1 MSIGPR
7 AFLAVLVL
15 APFAGWPAATSA
27 GVVVVGPVPPSVTYI
42 GVESGQAGASV
53 PIIGSALEGA
63 TEVRFGGRPAPTFTV
78 RSPIEIV
85 AEAPEGEGTVDV
97 TVTTPAG
104 MSRSGYGDLFTYL
117 APTPIGSQCE
127 RHPLHPPGR
136 AARRPRPPPPPAR
149 NTPPPRRRQSAPPR
163 TRRGHARDHV
173 LSTGAPAA
181 PGTGDGAK
189 LVVDVRGA
197 VRALGRDGRGGEPAR
212 DRGIARRDS
221 GGIATRDSGVPE
233 ASVTD
238 RLGQSEL
245 SSWAQLD
252 RGGVSETVPRIEL
265 RL

>member
-27 GVVVVGPVPPSVTYI
+27 GVVLAGPVPPSVTYI

-117 APTPIGSQCE
+117 APTPIGSSASGILSTRRGE
-127 RHPLHPPGR
+127 RPTVR
-136 AARRPRPPPPPAR
+136 AH
-149 NTPPPRRRQSAPPR
+149 PRRRHGTHRRLADASRRLHAPVAATRATTCSARALLRHPAQATVRSSSSPC
-163 TRRGHARDHV
+163 
-173 LSTGAPAA
+173 AA
-181 PGTGDGAK
+181 PCEPSAGTEERESPRAIAGSLGGTRAGS
-189 LVVDVRGA
+189 LRG
-197 VRALGRDGRGGEPAR
+197 
-212 DRGIARRDS
+212 
-221 GGIATRDSGVPE
+221 TRVCLKR
-233 ASVTD
+233 V
-238 RLGQSEL
+238 
-245 SSWAQLD
+245 
-252 RGGVSETVPRIEL
+252 
-265 RL
+265 